1 MKENLNDLRA
11 FLVVARTGSFTKAGA
26 QMGVS
31 QSALS
36 HSIRGI
42 EERLNI
48 KLFHRTTRSISTTEA
63 GEQLYQR
70 LSPLFDDIDNELNEL
85 SEFRNAVTGTLRING
100 NEHAFYYALGDKFV
114 RFSQK
119 YPEVNL
125 ELVAEN
131 RFIDIVAERFDAG
144 IRLGSDV
151 AKDMIAVRLTD
162 KLQMCCVASPE
173 YLAKNGTPKTPYDL
187 TEHQCLLHRLS
198 NGGVMNWEFIDPKSK
213 GRILKVQPQGTISAN
228 GGRVL
233 ENYARS
239 GLGILWCPL
248 DMVEEDISSGRLT
261 RILQQWDMEYDGY
274 HLYYP
279 NRRQN
284 SPLFKALVE
293 ELRLV
298 K

>member
-100 NEHAFYYALGDKFV
+100 NEHAFYHALRDKFIQ
-114 RFSQK
+114 FSQK
-119 YPEVNL
+119 YPEVEL
-125 ELVAEN
+125 DLVAEN

-151 AKDMIAVRLTD
+151 AKDMIAVRLTE

-173 YLAKNGTPKTPYDL
+173 YLAKNSTPKTPYDL
-187 TEHQCLLHRLS
+187 TEHQCLMLRLS
-198 NGGVMNWEFIDPKSK
+198 SGGVLNWEFKDPKAK
-213 GRILKVQPQGTISAN
+213 GRVVKVQPQGTISAN
-228 GGRVL
+228 TGHIL
-233 ENYARS
+233 ENYACN
-239 GLGILWCPL
+239 GFGIVWTPF
-248 DMVEEDISSGRLT
+248 DVVAKDIQQGKLVP
-261 RILQQWDMEYDGY
+261 ILQEWAMDYDGY

-279 NRRQN
+279 NRRHN